1 MKDYNKLFTK
11 LTKSFNE
18 TIESSSKIISE
29 INAEIDSNITEI
41 ERLKIRNEE
50 ISSSKQNFDKL
61 ITGINKLIGND

>member
-29 INAEIDSNITEI
+29 INAEIDSNFTEI

>member
-29 INAEIDSNITEI
+29 INAEIDSNFTEI

-61 ITGINKLIGND
+61 ITGIDKLIGND

>member
-29 INAEIDSNITEI
+29 INAEIDSNFAEI